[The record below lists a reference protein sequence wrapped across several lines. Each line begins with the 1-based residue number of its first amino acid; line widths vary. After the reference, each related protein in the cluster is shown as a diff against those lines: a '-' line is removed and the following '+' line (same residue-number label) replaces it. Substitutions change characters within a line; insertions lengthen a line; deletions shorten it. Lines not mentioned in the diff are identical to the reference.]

1 MLFLITPVLKS
12 DAFFLAHTL
21 DYTQNCRDCRGNA
34 FDHFFPLMTFE
45 GYGTL
50 FFQPDVNILPFLLD
64 IIKLL
69 PPAKEMLSLWFR

>member
-1 MLFLITPVLKS
+1 MYKTVENVER
-12 DAFFLAHTL
+12 TL
-21 DYTQNCRDCRGNA
+21 LTI
-34 FDHFFPLMTFE
+34 FFPLMTFK

-64 IIKLL
+64 IIELL